1 MKDFETMKD
10 AVQFRITESE
20 EHYFYEDYVKKAVK
34 IFTADITATIE
45 YIRNECTDEE
55 FYWLSEIFEEIAR
68 KSQSMEF
75 IDTLSDR
82 LSRVVRDEY
91 NQQAFISKHM
101 RTYVDY
107 DEYIRDL
114 TQEIAYADGQI
125 LDYE

>member
-1 MKDFETMKD
+1 MKDFETMEA

-20 EHYFYEDYVKKAVK
+20 EHYFFEDYIKKAAKV
-34 IFTADITATIE
+34 FTSDITATIE

-55 FYWLSEIFEEIAR
+55 FFWLSEMFEEIAR

-75 IDTLSDR
+75 IDTLRER
-82 LSRVVRDEY
+82 LSRVVKDEY
-91 NQQAFISKHM
+91 NQQAFINDYM

-107 DEYIRDL
+107 DEYIRSM

>member
-1 MKDFETMKD
+1 MKDFETMEE

-20 EHYFYEDYVKKAVK
+20 EHYFFEDYIKKAAKV
-34 IFTADITATIE
+34 FTSDITATIE

-55 FYWLSEIFEEIAR
+55 FFWLSEMFEEIAR

-75 IDTLSDR
+75 IDTLRER
-82 LSRVVRDEY
+82 LSKVVRDEY
-91 NQQAFISKHM
+91 NQKAFINDYM

-107 DEYIRDL
+107 DEYIRSM

>member
-1 MKDFETMKD
+1 MKDFETMEE

-20 EHYFYEDYVKKAVK
+20 EHYFFEDYIKKAAKV
-34 IFTADITATIE
+34 FTSDITATIE

-55 FYWLSEIFEEIAR
+55 FFWLSEMFEEIAR

-75 IDTLSDR
+75 IDTLRER
-82 LSRVVRDEY
+82 LSRVVKDEY
-91 NQQAFISKHM
+91 NQQAFINDYM

-107 DEYIRDL
+107 DEYIRSM